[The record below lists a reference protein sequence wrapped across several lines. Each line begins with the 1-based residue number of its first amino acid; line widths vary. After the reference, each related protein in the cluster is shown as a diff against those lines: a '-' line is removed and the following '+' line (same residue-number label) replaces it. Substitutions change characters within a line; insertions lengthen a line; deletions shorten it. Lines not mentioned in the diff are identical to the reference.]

1 MRKKKKK
8 NNKYLKRS
16 LCIVLGFFF
25 VLLSYFDFKVDKTKN
40 DLVTY
45 NDEIFTNVNSA
56 ELLDI
61 LDNKKG
67 IVLIVNDRKDINRL
81 ISLVMKININGRIYV
96 YNAKDEELVLE
107 LSNNEVVV
115 KQNMSKNY
123 EKLLQ
128 KLGSFTERYL
138 IQTPSGNLAETGY
151 FKINT
156 PTTLFVSDGRVVFSS
171 YIKDDNVSDDDLVN
185 VYKKGLN
192 LLETGNFS

>member
-81 ISLVMKININGRIYV
+81 ISLVMKININERIYL

-138 IQTPSGNLAETGY
+138 IQTPSGNLVETGY

-156 PTTLFVSDGRVVFSS
+156 PTTLFVSDERVVFSS

>member
-1 MRKKKKK
+1 M
-8 NNKYLKRS
+8 
-16 LCIVLGFFF
+16 
-25 VLLSYFDFKVDKTKN
+25 
-40 DLVTY
+40 TY
-45 NDEIFTNVNSA
+45 NDQIFTNVNSA
-56 ELLDI
+56 ELLNI

-81 ISLVMKININGRIYV
+81 ISLVMKININERIYV

-115 KQNMSKNY
+115 KQSMSKNY

-138 IQTPSGNLAETGY
+138 IQTPSGNLVETGY

>member
-81 ISLVMKININGRIYV
+81 ISLVMKININERIYV

-138 IQTPSGNLAETGY
+138 IQTPSGNLVETGY

>member
-96 YNAKDEELVLE
+96 YNAKDEELVLD

-138 IQTPSGNLAETGY
+138 IQTPSGNLVETGY

>member
-45 NDEIFTNVNSA
+45 NDKIFTNVNSA

-96 YNAKDEELVLE
+96 YNAKDEELVLD

-138 IQTPSGNLAETGY
+138 IQTPSGNLVETGY

>member
-25 VLLSYFDFKVDKTKN
+25 VLLTYFDFKVDKTKN

-81 ISLVMKININGRIYV
+81 ISLVMKININERIYV

-115 KQNMSKNY
+115 KQSMSKNY

-138 IQTPSGNLAETGY
+138 IQTPSGNLVETGY

-156 PTTLFVSDGRVVFSS
+156 PTTLFVSDGRVIFSS
-171 YIKDDNVSDDDLVN
+171 YIKDDSVSDDDLVN

>member
-45 NDEIFTNVNSA
+45 NDQIFTNVNSA
-56 ELLDI
+56 ELLNI

-81 ISLVMKININGRIYV
+81 ISLVMKININERIYV

-138 IQTPSGNLAETGY
+138 IQTPSGNLVETGY

>member
-81 ISLVMKININGRIYV
+81 ISLVMKININERIYV

-138 IQTPSGNLAETGY
+138 IQTPSGNLVETGY

-156 PTTLFVSDGRVVFSS
+156 PTTLVVSDGRVVFSS
-171 YIKDDNVSDDDLVN
+171 YNKDDNVSDDDLVN

>member
-1 MRKKKKK
+1 M
-8 NNKYLKRS
+8 
-16 LCIVLGFFF
+16 
-25 VLLSYFDFKVDKTKN
+25 
-40 DLVTY
+40 TY
-45 NDEIFTNVNSA
+45 NDQIFTNVNSA
-56 ELLDI
+56 ELLNI

-81 ISLVMKININGRIYV
+81 ISLVMKININERIYV

-115 KQNMSKNY
+115 KQSMSKNY

-138 IQTPSGNLAETGY
+138 IQTPSGNLVETGY

-156 PTTLFVSDGRVVFSS
+156 PTTLFVSDGRVIFSS
-171 YIKDDNVSDDDLVN
+171 YIKDHSVSDDDLVN

>member
-25 VLLSYFDFKVDKTKN
+25 VLLTYFDFKVDKTKN

-45 NDEIFTNVNSA
+45 NDQIFTNVNSA
-56 ELLDI
+56 ELLNI

-81 ISLVMKININGRIYV
+81 ISLVMKININERIYV

-138 IQTPSGNLAETGY
+138 IQTPSGNLVETGY

-156 PTTLFVSDGRVVFSS
+156 PTTLFVSDGRVIFSS
-171 YIKDDNVSDDDLVN
+171 YIKDHSVSDDDLVN

>member
-25 VLLSYFDFKVDKTKN
+25 VLLTYFDFKVDKTKN

-81 ISLVMKININGRIYV
+81 ISLVMKININERIYV

-138 IQTPSGNLAETGY
+138 IQTPSGNLVETGY

>member
-25 VLLSYFDFKVDKTKN
+25 VLLTYFDFKVDKTKN

-45 NDEIFTNVNSA
+45 NDQIFTNVNSA
-56 ELLDI
+56 ELLNI

-81 ISLVMKININGRIYV
+81 ISLVMKININERIYV

-115 KQNMSKNY
+115 KQSMSKNY

-138 IQTPSGNLAETGY
+138 IQTPSGNLVETGY

>member
-8 NNKYLKRS
+8 NNKYLKRN

-138 IQTPSGNLAETGY
+138 IQTPSGNLVETGY

>member
-138 IQTPSGNLAETGY
+138 IQTPSGNLVETGY

>member
-56 ELLDI
+56 ELLNI
-61 LDNKKG
+61 LDNKRG

-81 ISLVMKININGRIYV
+81 ISLVMKININEKIYV

-115 KQNMSKNY
+115 KQSMSKNY

-138 IQTPSGNLAETGY
+138 IQTPSGNLVETGY

>member
-25 VLLSYFDFKVDKTKN
+25 VLLTYFDFKVDKTKN

-56 ELLDI
+56 ELLNI

-81 ISLVMKININGRIYV
+81 IGLVMKININERIYV

-115 KQNMSKNY
+115 KQSMSKNY

-138 IQTPSGNLAETGY
+138 IQTPSGNLVETGY

-156 PTTLFVSDGRVVFSS
+156 PTTLFVSDGRVIFSS
-171 YIKDDNVSDDDLVN
+171 YIKDDSVSDDDLVN

>member
-16 LCIVLGFFF
+16 LCIILGFFF
-25 VLLSYFDFKVDKTKN
+25 VLLTYFDFKVDKTKN

-45 NDEIFTNVNSA
+45 NDQIFTNVNSA
-56 ELLDI
+56 ELLNI

-81 ISLVMKININGRIYV
+81 ISLVMKININEKIYV

-115 KQNMSKNY
+115 K
-123 EKLLQ
+123 
-128 KLGSFTERYL
+128 LGSFTERYL
-138 IQTPSGNLAETGY
+138 IQTPSGNLVETGY

-156 PTTLFVSDGRVVFSS
+156 PTTLFVSDGRVIFSS
-171 YIKDDNVSDDDLVN
+171 YIKDHSVSDDDLVN

>member
-45 NDEIFTNVNSA
+45 NDKIFTNVNSA

-138 IQTPSGNLAETGY
+138 IQTPSGNLVETGY

>member
-16 LCIVLGFFF
+16 LCIILGFFF
-25 VLLSYFDFKVDKTKN
+25 VLLTYFDFKVDKTKN

-45 NDEIFTNVNSA
+45 NDQIFTNVNSA
-56 ELLDI
+56 ELLNI

-81 ISLVMKININGRIYV
+81 ISLVMKININEKIYV

-115 KQNMSKNY
+115 KQSMSKNY

-138 IQTPSGNLAETGY
+138 IQTPSGNLVETGY

>member
-1 MRKKKKK
+1 M
-8 NNKYLKRS
+8 
-16 LCIVLGFFF
+16 
-25 VLLSYFDFKVDKTKN
+25 
-40 DLVTY
+40 TY
-45 NDEIFTNVNSA
+45 NDQIFTNVNSA

-138 IQTPSGNLAETGY
+138 IQTPSGNLVETGY

-156 PTTLFVSDGRVVFSS
+156 PTTLFVSDGRVIFSS
-171 YIKDDNVSDDDLVN
+171 YIKDHSVSDDDLVN

>member
-81 ISLVMKININGRIYV
+81 ISLVMKININGRIY
-96 YNAKDEELVLE
+96 AK
-107 LSNNEVVV
+107 
-115 KQNMSKNY
+115 
-123 EKLLQ
+123 
-128 KLGSFTERYL
+128 
-138 IQTPSGNLAETGY
+138 I
-151 FKINT
+151 
-156 PTTLFVSDGRVVFSS
+156 
-171 YIKDDNVSDDDLVN
+171 
-185 VYKKGLN
+185 
-192 LLETGNFS
+192 